1 MDATGLCPRRRE
13 PLACVSWRPVRVVL
27 GDHEERPDHGAAVE
41 AFAKYALSENQ
52 VGRSETRHNDPNH
65 AVERVGTA

>member
-1 MDATGLCPRRRE
+1 M
-13 PLACVSWRPVRVVL
+13 VL

-52 VGRSETRHNDPNH
+52 VGCSETRHNDPNH